1 MINVILADHQRIFRI
16 GMASALA
23 GEEDIRIVG
32 QPHSIGQLLH
42 GLENFRPHVLV
53 LSSAYLARMEA
64 IRRLCDSHQTAILL
78 LEDHG
83 EADIL
88 PFSPDVQ
95 GIMERSEDEAT
106 VVRCIRHLARGGRIL
121 RLARSHVMEDRQDPV
136 GTRVRKRLTPSELR
150 IISFVVQGFRNREIA
165 LRMSTSEQSIKNSLR
180 RIFDK
185 TGVSGRLELALYVVH
200 HRALKQAAAEA
211 EPTPDIRSLAVV
223 RPEWRLPL
231 RTFIN

>member
-1 MINVILADHQRIFRI
+1 
-16 GMASALA
+16 MASALA

-106 VVRCIRHLARGGRIL
+106 IVHCIRHLARGGRVL

-200 HRALKQAAAEA
+200 HRALKQAAADA
-211 EPTPDIRSLAVV
+211 EPTPAIRSLAVV
-223 RPEWRLPL
+223 RPELRLPL